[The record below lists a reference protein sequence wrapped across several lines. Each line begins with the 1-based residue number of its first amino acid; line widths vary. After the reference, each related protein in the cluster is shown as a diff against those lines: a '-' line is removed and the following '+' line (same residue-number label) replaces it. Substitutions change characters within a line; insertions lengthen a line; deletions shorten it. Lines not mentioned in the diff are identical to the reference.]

1 MADFFFIRHGESES
15 NIAPGLAAGVNFDAP
30 LTDRG
35 HKQAVAVG
43 ERLAAEGR
51 TFDRI
56 YSSTMVRAVQ
66 TTQGMLQGMGIGGT
80 TFEQSG
86 DIIERQVPEWRGRPV
101 TEVHTPDV
109 KLLMAENGK
118 WFKPGDG
125 ESNREVERRFSNWME
140 DELLFNNDFV
150 GRPGRQ
156 RIAIVSHGLALQCLF
171 HYIMGFND
179 SLIDR
184 FPMNNTSISRF
195 RSMTQRTQ
203 RRWATSCEKETAASR
218 FASDNVSALRLSK
231 DRIVRQVFSRTPTLT
246 PGEGVATTFSW
257 HTPYA

>member
-1 MADFFFIRHGESES
+1 LINADFMADFYFIRHGESES
-15 NIAPGLAAGVNFDAP
+15 NVQPGLAAGVNFDAP

-35 HKQAVAVG
+35 HKQAVALG
-43 ERLAAEGR
+43 ERLKAEGR
-51 TFDRI
+51 SFDRI

-66 TTQGMLQGMGIGGT
+66 TTQGMLQGMGIGST
-80 TFEQSG
+80 AFEQSG
-86 DIIERQVPEWRGRPV
+86 DIIERQVPEWRGVPV
-101 TEVHTPDV
+101 EEAHTPNV

-125 ESNREVERRFSNWME
+125 ESHREVERRFSNWME

-150 GRPGRQ
+150 SRPGRQ
-156 RIAIVSHGLALQCLF
+156 RVAIVSHGLALQAIF

-195 RSMTQRTQ
+195 RFDQQGWWPVSIND
-203 RRWATSCEKETAASR
+203 ASHTE
-218 FASDNVSALRLSK
+218 ALGDILR
-231 DRIVRQVFSRTPTLT
+231 
-246 PGEGVATTFSW
+246 EGTRGA
-257 HTPYA
+257 PM